1 MFSDPRFLQP
11 VFPWDVSRRAMLLH
25 GACTDEFFAKG
36 GAGSLDLLRKSAR
49 FWKRRKKR
57 PVDMDQRLSFV
68 TIAVDDFSLE
78 LTFYELP
85 SKKETGHRHNAHAC
99 PPD

>member
-1 MFSDPRFLQP
+1 
-11 VFPWDVSRRAMLLH
+11 
-25 GACTDEFFAKG
+25 
-36 GAGSLDLLRKSAR
+36 
-49 FWKRRKKR
+49 
-57 PVDMDQRLSFV
+57 MDQRLSFV